1 MSEKRKRERS
11 ESVEEEELEAPPL
24 KTIPASKLQAYSVG
38 RQKKSAFEKR
48 KEEIDL
54 KKQQESL
61 EAAKV
66 YAEFVASFQEPVS
79 YKLGTTS
86 FVKAGTLNP
95 ATNTINDA
103 SSSSPPPKPMFKAMP
118 FVKASESTSKLY
130 SLDQYQSKEADDEED
145 DDEDELAKLKK
156 SKSQKRNLDT
166 FLEEIKKEQQVR
178 NSAKSSETITTTD
191 DPIFGD
197 GDPLSTNLFV
207 SNIHPSVTEL
217 GLCQEFGK
225 YGPIASVKI
234 MWPRTQDE
242 KDKGRNNGFVCFMK
256 RSDAAEA
263 IKNLNGIELEGFKLR
278 VGWGKA
284 VALPAEPVFVLEKA
298 TTTTKTGLPFNAQI
312 DPGQPGVNSRP
323 RAVVRVTKPT
333 NINTLRLIHRTI
345 ERVLVYGPMFEEIIM
360 QKEQNNPQFKFL
372 FDNISPEHIY
382 YRWKL
387 YSMLQGD
394 TKSRW
399 NDEPF
404 QMFEGGAW
412 WIPPELPFVDE
423 YTEDPGFDTEDEQA
437 ENEKVAKG
445 MLGRIA
451 KQRLAVILREVT
463 FQRGTIA
470 RAMAFAIDHSDAA
483 TEIVN
488 ILCKSIL
495 VPDVPLSVKLARL
508 YLISDILHNSS
519 VHVSNAWKYRIEF
532 ESQLPLL
539 FEHFNS
545 IYRSINARLKAEQM
559 RKYIFAV
566 ISVWE
571 NWMIFPKYYTDQLTR
586 IFLRKDDGTLETVN
600 TQEVMMNEDIDGEPI
615 EDIDGEPIEEDIDG
629 EPIEDID
636 GEPIE
641 DIDGEPIE
649 TKEQEKDKKR
659 LLSEIDDM
667 FCIK

>member
-54 KKQQESL
+54 KKQACLQAFIFFIVIIQQESL

-345 ERVLVYGPMFEEIIM
+345 ERVLEIIM

-412 WIPPELPFVDE
+412 WIPPELPFVD
-423 YTEDPGFDTEDEQA
+423 
-437 ENEKVAKG
+437 
-445 MLGRIA
+445 
-451 KQRLAVILREVT
+451 
-463 FQRGTIA
+463 
-470 RAMAFAIDHSDAA
+470 
-483 TEIVN
+483 EIVN